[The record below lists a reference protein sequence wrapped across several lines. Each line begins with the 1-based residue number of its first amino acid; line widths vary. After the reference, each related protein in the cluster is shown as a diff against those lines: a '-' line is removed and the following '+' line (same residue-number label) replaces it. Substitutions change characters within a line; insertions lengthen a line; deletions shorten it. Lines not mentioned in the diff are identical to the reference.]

1 MQTTDILN
9 LTGLLFNIVGSIL
22 LGVSLSRYLTS
33 LHGAIFFHD
42 KQIQSLI
49 NRDSKILIADVANIL
64 KIGVENSRTRTTIG
78 LILIV
83 AGFII
88 QVVPNI
94 INILM
99 KK

>member
-1 MQTTDILN
+1 MSTTDILN
-9 LTGLLFNIVGSIL
+9 LTGLLLNIIGSIL

-33 LHGAIFFHD
+33 LHSAIFFHD

-64 KIGVENSRTRTTIG
+64 KKRVGNSRSRTTIG

-83 AGFII
+83 TGFIF
-88 QVVPNI
+88 QVVPYI
-94 INILM
+94 INILQ
-99 KK
+99 KT

>member
-1 MQTTDILN
+1 MPTTDILN
-9 LTGLLFNIVGSIL
+9 LTGLFFNIIGSIL

-33 LHGAIFFHD
+33 IHGAIFFHD

-64 KIGVENSRTRTTIG
+64 KTGVENSRLRTTVG

-83 AGFII
+83 TGFAI
-88 QVVPNI
+88 QLVPYI
-94 INILM
+94 INILT

>member
-1 MQTTDILN
+1 MLTTNIIN
-9 LTGLLFNIVGSIL
+9 LTGLVFNIIGSIL

-33 LHGAIFFHD
+33 IHGALYFHD

-49 NRDSKILIADVANIL
+49 NRDSRIISADIANML
-64 KIGVENSRTRTTIG
+64 KRGVENSRIRTTIG

-83 AGFII
+83 TGFVI
-88 QVVPNI
+88 QLIPYVL
-94 INILM
+94 NILI